1 MKQNAGTSV
10 DIADPSDMEACVLKI
25 YSSKFLGSGQ
35 CALLVS
41 NKSNLRQSL
50 IAIQSQLQKRIESL
64 NASNTLNT

>member
-1 MKQNAGTSV
+1 MKPSEDTSA
-10 DIADPSDMEACVLKI
+10 DIAGPSDMEAFNLKI
-25 YSSKFLGSGQ
+25 FTSKFLGSGQ

-64 NASNTLNT
+64 NASNTPNT